1 MNQLRW
7 LAPAVILLVLCL
19 KGPSAIC
26 QDPSFSQFYANR
38 VYLNPAFAG
47 LESGVS
53 VTGISRL
60 QWYNA
65 DQGFRSVGLTVET
78 QLPIVGLGLALN
90 LLSDTEGIGN
100 LQTNQA
106 GIVLSYTIPGRKNN
120 IHFGMEGRIAQKS
133 INWDAL
139 IFSDQIDPI
148 YGVVGSSSLQP
159 VLDKVTYGDF
169 DFGIVWRRE
178 GDLGSGK
185 KRLRDVRSQLG
196 ISFHHLPSLVSKS
209 AKGNDSF
216 LNRDTRIA
224 PRITIHGGLIIPL
237 HFFKGTG
244 LDIALSPNLKLDMQG
259 HKPLNVKENI
269 NVTTFGMYGL
279 INSFYLGLLYQNR
292 FFAPNATHTDA
303 FILTIG
309 GYALSSKRT
318 SSKDPRL
325 FFGLSADI
333 NSTGVGPVAGNAF
346 ELAFRYRFLP
356 KAGLTV
362 SNSKRKRSRKK
373 QLDCKDFF

>member
-1 MNQLRW
+1 MLTLRW
-7 LAPAVILLVLCL
+7 LAPAVVLWALCL
-19 KGPSAIC
+19 SGPTACC

-38 VYLNPAFAG
+38 VYLNPAFVG
-47 LESGVS
+47 LESGIS

-65 DQGFRSVGLTVET
+65 DQGFRTVGLTVET
-78 QLPIVGLGLALN
+78 QLPIVRLGLGLN

-106 GIVLSYTIPGRKNN
+106 GFVLSYTIPGRNNN

-133 INWDAL
+133 LNWDAL
-139 IFSDQIDPI
+139 IFSDQLDPI
-148 YGVVGSSSLQP
+148 YGVVSPTSLQP
-159 VLDKVTYGDF
+159 VLEKVTYGDF

-178 GDLGSGK
+178 GDWGSGK

-196 ISFHHLPSLVSKS
+196 ISVHHLPYLFSNS

-216 LNRDTRIA
+216 LNRDARIA
-224 PRITIHGGLIIPL
+224 PRITLHGGMIIPL
-237 HFFKGTG
+237 KFFQGSG
-244 LDIALSPNLKLDMQG
+244 LDISLSPNLKLDMQG
-259 HKPLNVKENI
+259 YKPLNIKENI

-279 INSFYLGLLYQNR
+279 INGFYLGLLYQNR

-309 GYALSSKRT
+309 GYALSSKR
-318 SSKDPRL
+318 SQSRDPRL

-346 ELAFRYRFLP
+346 ELAFRYRFVP
-356 KAGLTV
+356 SAGLSV
-362 SNSKRKRSRKK
+362 KNSKRRRNRKK